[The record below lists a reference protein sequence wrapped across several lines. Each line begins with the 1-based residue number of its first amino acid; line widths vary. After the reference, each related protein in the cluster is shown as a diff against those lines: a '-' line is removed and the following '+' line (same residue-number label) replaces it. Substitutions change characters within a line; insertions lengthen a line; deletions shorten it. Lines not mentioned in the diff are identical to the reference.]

1 MEKNMKVLIAD
12 DVLFMRRLLSDQLA
26 KYGYDI
32 IEAENGEDAVL
43 KCIRE
48 QPDLVFMDVVMP
60 KMDGITAT
68 RLIKNEI
75 SGKIIIC
82 SVISDK
88 NKVLEAIKAGASDYI
103 VKPVNDK
110 RLQETINKFCSP
122 PSE

>member
-1 MEKNMKVLIAD
+1 MKVLIAD
-12 DVLFMRRLLSDQLA
+12 DVLFMRRLLSNQLA
-26 KYGYDI
+26 KYGYEV

-110 RLQETINKFCSP
+110 RLQETINKFCSV

>member
-1 MEKNMKVLIAD
+1 MKVLIAD
-12 DVLFMRRLLSDQLA
+12 DVLFMRKLLSNQLT
-26 KYGYDI
+26 KFGYEV
-32 IEAENGEDAVL
+32 IEAENGEDAVR

-68 RLIKNEI
+68 RLIKDEI
-75 SGKIIIC
+75 KGKIIIC

-88 NKVLEAIKAGASDYI
+88 NKVVEAIKAGASDYI

-110 RLQETINKFCSP
+110 RLMETINKFTCTQ
-122 PSE
+122 EE